1 MMTRIRVMKR
11 IRAIDSAIALIAIKL
26 MLLVIGF
33 ARTYALLQSRVRDLS
48 TTTEPDTATLD
59 ASARSIVAAAILI
72 PGRIECLEQ
81 SLALWYLLRRRGVS
95 AELTFGMRQYPFGA
109 HAWVTYRGEPLNEDR
124 EALRHYV
131 AFA

>member
-1 MMTRIRVMKR
+1 MMRRLHF
-11 IRAIDSAIALIAIKL
+11 IDAALALISIKI
-26 MLLVIGF
+26 MLLTIGF
-33 ARTYALLQSRVRDLS
+33 ARALRFLNWRLHGHA
-48 TTTEPDTATLD
+48 TPIEPDTVSLE
-59 ASARSIVAAAILI
+59 SAARTVVAAAVLI

-81 SLALWYLLRRRGVS
+81 SLALWYLLRRRGVG

>member
-1 MMTRIRVMKR
+1 MMTRIHV
-11 IRAIDSAIALIAIKL
+11 IESAIALIAIKL

-33 ARTYALLQSRVRDLS
+33 ARTHAFLQWRVRDLP
-48 TTTEPDTATLD
+48 TTTDPDAATLD

-81 SLALWYLLRRRGVS
+81 SLALWYLLRRRGVPV
-95 AELTFGMRQYPFGA
+95 ELTFGMRQYPFGA

-131 AFA
+131 PFA

>member
-1 MMTRIRVMKR
+1 
-11 IRAIDSAIALIAIKL
+11 LIAIKL

-33 ARTYALLQSRVRDLS
+33 ARTHALLQSRVRDRS
-48 TTTEPDTATLD
+48 TTTEPDAATLD

-81 SLALWYLLRRRGVS
+81 SLALWYLLRRRGVPV
-95 AELTFGMRQYPFGA
+95 ELTFGMRQYPFGA

>member
-1 MMTRIRVMKR
+1 MTR
-11 IRAIDSAIALIAIKL
+11 IRAIDAALALIPIKL
-26 MLLVIGF
+26 ALLTIGF
-33 ARTYALLQSRVRDLS
+33 ARTLRVLEWRIRHGIA
-48 TTTEPDTATLD
+48 TIEPDQATLN
-59 ASARSIVAAAILI
+59 ASARSVVAAAVLL

-81 SLALWYLLRRRGVS
+81 SLALWYLLRRRGVG

>member
-1 MMTRIRVMKR
+1 MRR
-11 IRAIDSAIALIAIKL
+11 IRAIDAAITLIAIKL
-26 MLLVIGF
+26 ALVVIGF
-33 ARTYALLQSRVRDLS
+33 ARTHAVLRWHIRDRA
-48 TTTEPDTATLD
+48 TVADPDASILD
-59 ASARSIVAAAILI
+59 ASARAIVAAAVLI

-81 SLALWYLLRRRGVS
+81 SLALWYLLRRRGVG

>member
-1 MMTRIRVMKR
+1 MMTRIRAKD
-11 IRAIDSAIALIAIKL
+11 ATFALIAIKL
-26 MLLVIGF
+26 LLLTIGF
-33 ARTYALLQSRVRDLS
+33 ARTLRFLTWRIRDLVAS
-48 TTTEPDTATLD
+48 VDPDAATLN
-59 ASARSIVAAAILI
+59 ASARAIVAVAILI

-81 SLALWYLLRRRGVS
+81 SLALWYLLRRRGVG

>member
-1 MMTRIRVMKR
+1 MTRIRF
-11 IRAIDSAIALIAIKL
+11 IDAAVSLIVIKL
-26 MLLVIGF
+26 LLITLGF
-33 ARTYALLQSRVRDLS
+33 ARTLRWYQWRLRHAVVS
-48 TTTEPDTATLD
+48 TDPDPSTLD
-59 ASARSIVAAAILI
+59 ASARSIVAAAVVI

-81 SLALWYLLRRRGVS
+81 SLALWYLLRRRGV
-95 AELTFGMRQYPFGA
+95 AADLTFGMRQYPFGA

>member
-1 MMTRIRVMKR
+1 MMTRIRAMKR
-11 IRAIDSAIALIAIKL
+11 IRAIDSAVALIAIKL

-33 ARTYALLQSRVRDLS
+33 ARTHALLQSRVRDLA

-81 SLALWYLLRRRGVS
+81 SLALWYLLRRRGV
-95 AELTFGMRQYPFGA
+95 AVELTFGMRQYPFGA

>member
-1 MMTRIRVMKR
+1 MTR
-11 IRAIDSAIALIAIKL
+11 IRAIDAALALITIKV
-26 MLLVIGF
+26 MLIVLGF
-33 ARTYALLQSRVRDLS
+33 ARTLRVLQSLVRDRATS
-48 TTTEPDTATLD
+48 AEPDSATLN
-59 ASARSIVAAAILI
+59 ASARAVVAAAILI

-81 SLALWYLLRRRGVS
+81 SLALWYLLRRRHVD
-95 AELTFGMRQYPFGA
+95 AELTFGMRQFPFGA

>member
-1 MMTRIRVMKR
+1 MMTRV
-11 IRAIDSAIALIAIKL
+11 RAIDAALALIPIKA
-26 MLLVIGF
+26 LLLTIGF
-33 ARTYALLQSRVRDLS
+33 ARTLRFLEWRIRDRAA
-48 TTTEPDTATLD
+48 TIEPDPATLN
-59 ASARSIVAAAILI
+59 ASARSVVAAAVLL

-81 SLALWYLLRRRGVS
+81 SLALWYLLRRRGVG

>member
-11 IRAIDSAIALIAIKL
+11 IRAVDSAVALIAIKL

-33 ARTYALLQSRVRDLS
+33 ARTYSLLQSRVRDLS
-48 TTTEPDTATLD
+48 TIAEPDAATLD

>member
-1 MMTRIRVMKR
+1 MMTR
-11 IRAIDSAIALIAIKL
+11 IRAIDSAIALITIKA
-26 MLLVIGF
+26 MLLTIGF
-33 ARTYALLQSRVRDLS
+33 ARTLRLLQSRVRHRA
-48 TTTEPDTATLD
+48 TTTEPDQSTLN
-59 ASARSIVAAAILI
+59 ASARSIVVAAVLL

-81 SLALWYLLRRRGVS
+81 SLALWYLLRRRGVGV
-95 AELTFGMRQYPFGA
+95 ELTFGMRQYPFGA

>member
-1 MMTRIRVMKR
+1 MMTRIRV
-11 IRAIDSAIALIAIKL
+11 IESAITLIAIKL

-33 ARTYALLQSRVRDLS
+33 ARTHALLQWRVRDVS
-48 TTTEPDTATLD
+48 TTTEPDAATLD

-81 SLALWYLLRRRGVS
+81 SLALWYLLRRRGV
-95 AELTFGMRQYPFGA
+95 AVELTFGMRQYPFGA

>member
-1 MMTRIRVMKR
+1 MMTRIRV
-11 IRAIDSAIALIAIKL
+11 IESAITLIAIKL

-33 ARTYALLQSRVRDLS
+33 ARTYALLHWRVRDLS
-48 TTTEPDTATLD
+48 TTTEPDTTTLD

-81 SLALWYLLRRRGVS
+81 SLALWYLLRRRGV
-95 AELTFGMRQYPFGA
+95 AVELTFGMRQFPFGA

>member
-1 MMTRIRVMKR
+1 MTR
-11 IRAIDSAIALIAIKL
+11 IRAIDGGVALIAIKL

-33 ARTYALLQSRVRDLS
+33 ARTFALLQWRVRDLP
-48 TTTEPDTATLD
+48 TTAEPDAATLD
-59 ASARSIVAAAILI
+59 ASARSVVAAAILI

-81 SLALWYLLRRRGVS
+81 SLALWYLLRRRGVGT
-95 AELTFGMRQYPFGA
+95 ELTFGMRQYPFGA

>member
-1 MMTRIRVMKR
+1 MTRVRFIN
-11 IRAIDSAIALIAIKL
+11 AAAALISIKL
-26 MLLVIGF
+26 MLLTLGF
-33 ARTYALLQSRVRDLS
+33 ARTLRFLTWRTIGRATNVY
-48 TTTEPDTATLD
+48 PDTASLE
-59 ASARSIVAAAILI
+59 SAARTVVAAAVLI

-81 SLALWYLLRRRGVS
+81 SLALWHLLRRRGVG

>member
-1 MMTRIRVMKR
+1 MMTRIRIMKR

>member
-1 MMTRIRVMKR
+1 MTRTRVIKR
-11 IRAIDSAIALIAIKL
+11 IRAVDSAVALIAIKL

-33 ARTYALLQSRVRDLS
+33 ARTYSLLQSRVRDLA
-48 TTTEPDTATLD
+48 TTTEPDAATLD
-59 ASARSIVAAAILI
+59 ASARSIVVAAILI

-81 SLALWYLLRRRGVS
+81 SLALWYLLRRRGVC

>member
-1 MMTRIRVMKR
+1 MMRRVR
-11 IRAIDSAIALIAIKL
+11 FIDAALALISIKL
-26 MLLVIGF
+26 ILLTLGF
-33 ARTYALLQSRVRDLS
+33 ARTLRLLQWRLRHVVAS
-48 TTTEPDTATLD
+48 TDPDAATLD
-59 ASARSIVAAAILI
+59 ASAHAIVAAAVLI

-81 SLALWYLLRRRGVS
+81 SLALWYLLRRRNVG
-95 AELTFGMRQYPFGA
+95 AELAFGMRQYPFGA

>member
-1 MMTRIRVMKR
+1 MTRL
-11 IRAIDSAIALIAIKL
+11 RAIDAALALIPIKA
-26 MLLVIGF
+26 MLLTIGF
-33 ARTYALLQSRVRDLS
+33 ARTLRVLEWRIRHCDA
-48 TTTEPDTATLD
+48 TTEPDADTLN
-59 ASARSIVAAAILI
+59 ASARSVVAAAVLL
-72 PGRIECLEQ
+72 PGRTECLEQ
-81 SLALWYLLRRRGVS
+81 SLALWYLLRRRGVG

>member
-1 MMTRIRVMKR
+1 MRRVR
-11 IRAIDSAIALIAIKL
+11 FIDSAPTLVLIKL
-26 MLLVIGF
+26 MLVTIGF
-33 ARTYALLQSRVRDLS
+33 ARTLRVLESRVRS
-48 TTTEPDTATLD
+48 RATTLDPDAATLQ
-59 ASARSIVAAAILI
+59 ASARAVVVAAVLM

-81 SLALWYLLRRRGVS
+81 SLALWYLLRRRGVGV
-95 AELTFGMRQYPFGA
+95 ALTFGMRQYPFGA

>member
-48 TTTEPDTATLD
+48 TITEPDTATLD

>member
-1 MMTRIRVMKR
+1 MRRVR
-11 IRAIDSAIALIAIKL
+11 FLDSIVALLGIKL
-26 MLLVIGF
+26 LLLTLGF
-33 ARTYALLQSRVRDLS
+33 ARTLRLLESRIGTHAPIVDAAPS
-48 TTTEPDTATLD
+48 ALD
-59 ASARSIVAAAILI
+59 AAARSVVAAAIMI

-95 AELTFGMRQYPFGA
+95 VDLVFGMRQYPFGA
-109 HAWVTYRGEPLNEDR
+109 HAWVSYRGEPLNEDR

>member
-11 IRAIDSAIALIAIKL
+11 IRAIDSALALIAIKL

>member
-1 MMTRIRVMKR
+1 MMTRIRIMKR
-11 IRAIDSAIALIAIKL
+11 IRAIDSATTLIAIKL

-81 SLALWYLLRRRGVS
+81 SLALWYVLRRRGVA

>member
-1 MMTRIRVMKR
+1 MRR
-11 IRAIDSAIALIAIKL
+11 IRAIDGAATLIAIKL
-26 MLLVIGF
+26 LLLVIGF
-33 ARTYALLQSRVRDLS
+33 ARTYALLQRRVRDRAV
-48 TTTEPDTATLD
+48 TTDPDAATLN
-59 ASARSIVAAAILI
+59 ASARAIVVAAVLI

-81 SLALWYLLRRRGVS
+81 SLALWYLLRRRGVA

>member
-1 MMTRIRVMKR
+1 MMTRIRV
-11 IRAIDSAIALIAIKL
+11 IESAITLIAIKL

-33 ARTYALLQSRVRDLS
+33 ARTHSFLHWRVRDLL
-48 TTTEPDTATLD
+48 TTTEPDAATLD
-59 ASARSIVAAAILI
+59 VSARSIVAAAILI

-81 SLALWYLLRRRGVS
+81 SLALWYLLRRRGV
-95 AELTFGMRQYPFGA
+95 AVELAFGMRQYPFGA

>member
-1 MMTRIRVMKR
+1 MMTRIRAMD
-11 IRAIDSAIALIAIKL
+11 AALGLIAIKL
-26 MLLVIGF
+26 LLLTIGF
-33 ARTYALLQSRVRDLS
+33 ARTLRFLKWRIRRRV
-48 TTTEPDTATLD
+48 TTVEPDRTTLD
-59 ASARSIVAAAILI
+59 ASARAVVAAAILI

-81 SLALWYLLRRRGVS
+81 SLALWYLLRRRGVG

-109 HAWVTYRGEPLNEDR
+109 HAWVTYQGEPLNEDR